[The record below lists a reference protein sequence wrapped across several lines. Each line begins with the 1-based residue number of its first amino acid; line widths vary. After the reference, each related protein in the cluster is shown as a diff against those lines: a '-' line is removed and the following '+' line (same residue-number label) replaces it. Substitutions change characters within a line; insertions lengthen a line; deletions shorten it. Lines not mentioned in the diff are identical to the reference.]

1 MRQLTATRS
10 WLTVFQLPA
19 HAPELNPVEPV
30 WSNLK
35 KSLANLTKQGIDQP
49 VVLVKTRLKPM
60 QYRPGLID
68 GFLAK
73 TGLDFTLP

>member
-1 MRQLTATRS
+1 MRQLIAARS

-19 HAPELNPVEPV
+19 YAPELIPVEAV

-35 KSLANLTKQGIDQP
+35 RSLANLTKQRIDQL
-49 VVLVKTRLKPM
+49 VTLVKTRLKRM
-60 QYRPGLID
+60 QDRPGLID

-73 TGLDFTLP
+73 TGLDLTLS

>member
-1 MRQLTATRS
+1 MRQLIAARS
-10 WLTVFQLPA
+10 WLTVYQLPA
-19 HAPELNPVEPV
+19 YAPELDPVEAV

-35 KSLANLTKQGIDQP
+35 RSLANLTKQGVDQ
-49 VVLVKTRLKPM
+49 LATLIKARLRPM

-73 TGLDFTLP
+73 TGLDLALL